1 MQLEL
6 IETGEAN
13 IYHIHDTDEANWLM
27 VIQVNGELSTAAQKE
42 LLTKMIKN
50 HQTKD

>member
-1 MQLEL
+1 MKLEI

-27 VIQVNGELSTAAQKE
+27 VIQVNGELTYEAQKE
-42 LLTKMIKN
+42 LLTKMIN
-50 HQTKD
+50 QTQDL